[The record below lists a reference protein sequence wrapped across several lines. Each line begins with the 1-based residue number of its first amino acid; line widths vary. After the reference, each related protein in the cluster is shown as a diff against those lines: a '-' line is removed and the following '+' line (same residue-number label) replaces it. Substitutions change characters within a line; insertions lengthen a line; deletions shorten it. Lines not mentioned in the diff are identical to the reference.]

1 MTHNL
6 LLTHNLDYE
15 TIETIDRGKLMS
27 NFDEIAI
34 ANAAK
39 ERAQKLLTVDG
50 SKSIGKAAALTM
62 AWNEIFNRFESPRII
77 KTHYPCHFLP
87 KKIWTKGA
95 RVIYVIRNVKDMV
108 VSLYYFL
115 RNFFHADFTME
126 DVVNSS
132 TLPNHVQNF

>member
-62 AWNEIFNRFESPRII
+62 AWNEIFNRFESPRIM
-77 KTHYPCHFLP
+77 KTHYPCHCL
-87 KKIWTKGA
+87 TKGA

-126 DVVNSS
+126 GVVNSIENDLS
-132 TLPNHVQNF
+132 HY